1 MNGATAEPEVK
12 TIRLP
17 NKTKHRTIGK
27 SQNFFRS
34 FMNPHNSL
42 MNSYI
47 GKPSDYL
54 LITSYTLLALDYTKR
69 GGRGLFRQLS
79 GKNTGSVRRVANHRI
94 CERFVHGMRL

>member
-34 FMNPHNSL
+34 FMNPHNSF
-42 MNSYI
+42 MNSYT
-47 GKPSDYL
+47 GKPSDHFLYAAS
-54 LITSYTLLALDYTKR
+54 I
-69 GGRGLFRQLS
+69 GRRKIAVGADFF
-79 GKNTGSVRRVANHRI
+79 GN
-94 CERFVHGMRL
+94 